1 MNLNAVKSPLFLL
14 FTLLVGLT
22 STLFGADQKLIPANS
37 KVHVRE
43 LGEGLDSY
51 PKAEILKHKLAVVV
65 INDEAA
71 ADFVI
76 GGVGS
81 SQERKWHEGLFTRTR
96 DNHMGAIEIF
106 KRGSQEI
113 IWASEAG
120 DRSMWWGA
128 WSRDGYRKVASRLAK
143 SLEQIISKR

>member
-1 MNLNAVKSPLFLL
+1 MKFNVVKTPLFLL
-14 FTLLVGLT
+14 ITLLVGL
-22 STLFGADQKLIPANS
+22 SSSSFGADPKLIPANS
-37 KVHVRE
+37 KIHVRQ

-51 PKAEILKHKLAVVV
+51 LKAQILKPKCARVVV
-65 INDEAA
+65 NDEAE

-96 DNHMGAIEIF
+96 DNHMGAIEVF

-113 IWASEAG
+113 IWASE
-120 DRSMWWGA
+120 
-128 WSRDGYRKVASRLAK
+128 
-143 SLEQIISKR
+143 

>member
-1 MNLNAVKSPLFLL
+1 MKLKYVVA
-14 FTLLVGLT
+14 LLVCLST
-22 STLFGADQKLIPANS
+22 SLFGGDPKLIPSNS
-37 KVHVRE
+37 KIHIRE
-43 LGEGLDSY
+43 LGEGLESY
-51 PKAEILKHKLAVVV
+51 LKAEILKRKLAIVVV
-65 INDEAA
+65 NDEGA

-81 SQERKWHEGLFTRTR
+81 SKDRKWHEGLFTRTR
-96 DNHMGAIEIF
+96 DNNTGAIELF

-128 WSRDGYRKVASRLAK
+128 WSRDGHRKVASRLAK
-143 SLEQIISKR
+143 DLDRIISKR